1 VAWNSK
7 KVFTL
12 EDGRTALERYCA
24 YQERCQREVQTK
36 IASLGFR
43 GDAADQLL
51 LDAFAADWVS
61 EERFARAYAR
71 GKFRSLGWG
80 RIKITHGLR
89 AKGVSSACVALGL
102 SELDPEEYE
111 AAARARGAKEWEA
124 ASGVPAA
131 QRRYKVEQALYQRG
145 FESEWAR
152 ETAPEREV

>member
-1 VAWNSK
+1 
-7 KVFTL
+7 
-12 EDGRTALERYCA
+12 
-24 YQERCQREVQTK
+24 
-36 IASLGFR
+36 
-43 GDAADQLL
+43 

-80 RIKITHGLR
+80 RIKITQGLR
-89 AKGVSSACVALGL
+89 AKGVSAACVALGL

>member
-1 VAWNSK
+1 MAWQGK

-12 EDGRTALERYCA
+12 EDGRAALERYCA
-24 YQERCQREVQTK
+24 YQERCQSEVKTK

-51 LDAFAADWVS
+51 LDAFAADWVN

-89 AKGVSSACVALGL
+89 AKGVSAACVALGL
-102 SELDPEEYE
+102 SEL
-111 AAARARGAKEWEA
+111 EA
-124 ASGVPAA
+124 ASGVPVH
-131 QRRYKVEQALYQRG
+131 QRRFKVEQALYQRG

-152 ETAPEREV
+152 ETAPGREE